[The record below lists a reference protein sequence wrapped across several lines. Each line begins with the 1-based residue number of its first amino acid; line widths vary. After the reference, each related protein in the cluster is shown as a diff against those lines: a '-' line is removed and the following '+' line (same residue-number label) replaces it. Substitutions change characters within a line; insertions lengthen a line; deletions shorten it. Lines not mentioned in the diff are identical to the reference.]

1 MASPH
6 LKTIWVSL
14 QKPSPEQIMIWL
26 LSNKFGVW
34 FLEFNKSTP
43 SVVLF
48 AGPLSLSMFWDLSLQ
63 LHLSIVYSFNCLK
76 FFHSLI
82 LPYFVFHSSV
92 NFLKIWVVYNR
103 LLLWIKMLL
112 TFFSKKIKKSL
123 WMWPYPSLNH
133 FVRLPSMT
141 QGTQAYKDTP
151 IRQNI
156 TRAQRSPP
164 RNRANARYSLWAKFF
179 TTWPCWG
186 KSWEQNKK
194 M

>member
-6 LKTIWVSL
+6 FKTIWMCL
-14 QKPSPEQIMIWL
+14 QKPSPGQIMIWL

-43 SVVLF
+43 SIVLF
-48 AGPLSLSMFWDLSLQ
+48 AGLLSLSMFWDLSLQ

-76 FFHSLI
+76 FFHCLI

-112 TFFSKKIKKSL
+112 TFLSKKKKSL
-123 WMWPYPSLNH
+123 WEWPYPTLNH

-141 QGTQAYKDTP
+141 QGTQEYKDAP

-156 TRAQRSPP
+156 TRAQRLPF
-164 RNRANARYSLWAKFF
+164 RNRANAKYSLWVKFF
-179 TTWPCWG
+179 TTQPCWG
-186 KSWEQNKK
+186 KSWEQNKN